1 MGEKEERKRE
11 IKVFVTLTFLSF
23 FPHCYTLLVA
33 VCFCPFFLSFKLIF
47 VSIIIAIAIATRS
60 INLAKNDT
68 LGGIILV

>member
-23 FPHCYTLLVA
+23 FPHCHTLLVA

-47 VSIIIAIAIATRS
+47 ISIIIAIATRS